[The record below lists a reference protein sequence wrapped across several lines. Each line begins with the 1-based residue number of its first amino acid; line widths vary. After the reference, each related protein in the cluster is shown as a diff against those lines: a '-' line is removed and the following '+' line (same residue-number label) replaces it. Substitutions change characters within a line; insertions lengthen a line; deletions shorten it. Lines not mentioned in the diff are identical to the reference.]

1 MSKKTIF
8 TLALQIV
15 VIGVFVFIAA
25 GSGTDGAAVQNYQAA
40 AKGFAE
46 GYECGSRGMTMI
58 GMADSQSEC
67 ISMCKRAGGSEYCYG
82 SQCGCF
88 CK

>member
-46 GYECGSRGMTMI
+46 G
-58 GMADSQSEC
+58 
-67 ISMCKRAGGSEYCYG
+67 
-82 SQCGCF
+82 
-88 CK
+88 